1 MKNRLQVW
9 KNEIEEYLLKTASN
23 KQSLDKL
30 QKGAVSD
37 IALLRMSMA
46 MGCSVN
52 SLKRKLEP
60 KEHKPKPRKPKVN
73 R

>member
-9 KNEIEEYLLKTASN
+9 KTEIEEYLIKTASN

-60 KEHKPKPRKPKVN
+60 EECKPKPRKPKVK